1 MPHII
6 FNSNFKL
13 DEMPKSIDNLIDF
26 SIDNDTPE
34 SAVVIV
40 PTGKFM
46 RKLEKDFIR
55 KYFNKYRKPVSNVKF
70 YTFQTFVNKCY
81 FSLFEFNPG
90 RTISDAYRLTLMEE
104 AYEKAELKYFK
115 SKTNKSSIGI
125 IEKLDSIIIGLKEDG
140 ISPNSMFE
148 DCLNFNPED
157 SFNPILGG
165 ITNKDRLFDIA
176 TLYAKYEELLGE
188 ELKDSPSLIQR
199 LNKEL
204 KQYIQQNCSIQT
216 ASGLTISGSKN
227 KLPIDDF
234 FNPNSIIMFSGFTD
248 FKLPEIEF
256 LSYLAYSSL
265 PSSIILDYT
274 EINGPL
280 FGNMKEAVI
289 KLVGSGFSDAT
300 IFEPSIET
308 NINQLNPEN
317 DFTSSKSVYLK
328 RWLFNSEK
336 DYQYSGFGGQIK
348 VLKTLNI
355 NDEVR
360 TIAKLVKYLHIKQ
373 RIDLA
378 DIVICMRNP
387 SEYSDLFREIF
398 SVNSIPLN
406 ISDRF
411 ELKNSS
417 VITAIF
423 SVFDV
428 VNKGWAF
435 DDLSKMLKSSYLEF
449 SHDSGDK
456 INYSNFL
463 KICRENRLFGGN
475 KRGGRKKWI
484 ADLNYLSTKYKNLI
498 EYKKN
503 YSDDEIEIY
512 QAQKDL
518 ESIEIFNKDFEC
530 LLNKINWTDEKYTPS
545 QINNLIKE
553 KIIIGLNIK
562 ENVIEFFDKVINQK
576 EEFSHIENLQLIE
589 EAEKDARALQKF
601 IEVLDELTAIT
612 AERSNNA
619 VLKFSDF
626 IEKLKV
632 AVSGEKYQ
640 IREKPGY
647 GVTITSIE
655 QTRGLNFSVAILCG
669 ANDGK
674 FPLPFRT
681 DSFLGKQLPNS
692 EDRHLESEK
701 VLFYQFLTNNK
712 EMLDNSKQMIYISYP
727 SLYNNE
733 ELVASPFINSL
744 FKITDI
750 DEIKDN
756 KISMHF
762 DLVQLKIAVQNEK
775 LDEHQKKQLKEIEWF
790 DAITQKSEY
799 IMEKAEYLLNKF
811 KNESFKVS
819 HLDFISLYE
828 INLLHE
834 IIKEKLNKNKKHD
847 TILEGLSEKEQ
858 EVLDNFKNKAYSV
871 TEIEEYASCGL
882 KYYYNRVLRINQ
894 EKDLELF
901 FSPLEIGNILHS
913 ILNYFYKRVAVIENI
928 NDKSPIKLDV
938 NKREKYYTLL
948 LETADEVLTK
958 YDFDHPI
965 FNIEK
970 ENIKGDS
977 LNTGLLHYWLNREL
991 ERISQGWTFSP
1002 AFFEYNFSDAKNKYL
1017 TLDNGLKLKGKIDR
1031 IEISDDITEFLV
1043 ADYKTKIQEKH
1054 SDKAII
1060 DGESFQIPMYLLA
1073 AEKLLKNEYDKILFP
1088 AGGVYYSLK
1097 SNKNNMELVSTYFE
1111 LREKLIPK
1119 KTRKKILQI
1128 AKDSQ
1133 REWLNDIA
1141 NNAKA
1146 ITDKISQGNFEEKP
1160 DKNKACQYCD
1170 YKNICKYYKELM

>member
-26 SIDNDTPE
+26 SIDNDAPE
-34 SAVVIV
+34 SAIIIV

-55 KYFNKYRKPVSNVKF
+55 KYFNKYKKPVSNFKF

-104 AYEKAELKYFK
+104 AYEKADLKYFK
-115 SKTNKSSIGI
+115 SKTNKASIGI

-140 ISPNSMFE
+140 ISTQSMFE
-148 DCLNFNPED
+148 DCQKYNPDDVFNPV
-157 SFNPILGG
+157 IGG
-165 ITNKDRLFDIA
+165 VTNRDRLFDIA
-176 TLYAKYEELLGE
+176 SLYAKYEELLGD

-204 KQYIQQNCSIQT
+204 KQFIQDNCSLQS
-216 ASGLTISGSKN
+216 ASGLTMSGTKN

-234 FNPNSIIMFSGFTD
+234 FNPKSIIMFSGFTE

-265 PSSIILDYT
+265 PSSVILDYT

-308 NINQLNPEN
+308 NIKQLNPEN
-317 DFTSSKSVYLK
+317 DFTSSKSIYLK

-360 TIAKLVKYLHIKQ
+360 TIAKLVKYLHIKK

-387 SEYSDLFREIF
+387 SDYSDLFREIF

-428 VNKGWAF
+428 VNKGWNF

-449 SHDSGDK
+449 CSENGEN

-463 KICRENRLFGGN
+463 KICRENRLFGGL
-475 KRGGRKKWI
+475 KRGGRIKWI
-484 ADLNYLSTKYKNLI
+484 ADLDYLYSKYKNRI
-498 EYKKN
+498 DYVSK
-503 YSDDEIEIY
+503 YSDDEMEIY
-512 QAQKDL
+512 LAQK
-518 ESIEIFNKDFEC
+518 EFENIELFKNDFQH
-530 LLNKINWTDEKYTPS
+530 LLNKINWLDEKYTPS
-545 QINNLIKE
+545 QINSLIKE
-553 KIIIGLNIK
+553 KIIVGLNIK
-562 ENVIEFFDKVINQK
+562 ENVVGFFDKVINQK

-619 VLKFSDF
+619 PLKFSEF

-632 AVSGEKYQ
+632 AISGEKYQ

-655 QTRGLNFSVAILCG
+655 QTRGLNFAVAILCG

-712 EMLDNSKQMIYISYP
+712 EMLDNSKQMIFISYP
-727 SLYNNE
+727 SVYKNE

-750 DEIKDN
+750 DDNKDN

-762 DLVQLKIAVQNEK
+762 DLVQLKIASQNDK

-811 KNESFKVS
+811 KEESFKVS

-828 INLLHE
+828 VNLLHE
-834 IIKEKLNKNKKHD
+834 IIKDKLNKNKKHD
-847 TILEGLSEKEQ
+847 TVLDGLSEKEQ
-858 EVLDNFKNKAYSV
+858 EILEKFKNKSYSV

-894 EKDLELF
+894 EKELELF
-901 FSPLEIGNILHS
+901 FSPMEIGNILHS
-913 ILNYFYKRVAVIENI
+913 ILNYFYKRVAKLENI
-928 NDKSPIKLDV
+928 EDKSPIKLDV
-938 NKREKYYTLL
+938 NNKDKYYMLL
-948 LETADEVLTK
+948 LETADEVLDK

-977 LNTGLLHYWLNREL
+977 NNSGLLYYWLDREL
-991 ERISQGWTFSP
+991 DRISKGWTFAP
-1002 AFFEYNFSDAKNKYL
+1002 AFFEYNFSEGTQKYIC
-1017 TLDNGLKLKGKIDR
+1017 LDNGLKLKGKIDR
-1031 IEISDDITEFLV
+1031 IEISDDGTEFMI
-1043 ADYKTKIQEKH
+1043 ADYKNKINENKH
-1054 SDKAII
+1054 SDKAIEK
-1060 DGESFQIPMYLLA
+1060 GESFQIPIYLLA
-1073 AEKLLKNEYDKILFP
+1073 AEKSLVNEFDKNLFP
-1088 AGGVYYSLK
+1088 AGGVYYSIKPAKKSFKLVAVYDELK
-1097 SNKNNMELVSTYFE
+1097 SVLDEKAVNNISKNE
-1111 LREKLIPK
+1111 
-1119 KTRKKILQI
+1119 
-1128 AKDSQ
+1128 Q
-1133 REWLNDIA
+1133 RENLEKIA
-1141 NNAKA
+1141 ANAKS
-1146 ITDKISQGNFEEKP
+1146 ITDNIAQGVYIEKP
-1160 DKNKACQYCD
+1160 DKNKACNYCD